1 MAIDRAFGS
10 VQDEQMST
18 TSDLLERA
26 GRLVDDGDFRSAIAL
41 LEKAGSSHDPA
52 LAQRL
57 IDLRI
62 QAYANIDWPEPHSNW
77 PPSHDNRFESV
88 KGFPEV
94 AYGELDVGALKAGIL
109 GKGGLIVR
117 GMMGPDRIEE
127 MRNNID
133 RVLQARME
141 AANDEPGEDSS
152 PWYQR
157 SPSVQGGPAQF
168 RGGERY
174 TNIGS
179 VWSVDSPP
187 VAFQLIEYYKEI
199 GLPELL
205 TNYFEEA
212 AVLSV
217 RKWVV
222 RCAAP
227 NNGASSGWHQDGY
240 FLGDATAI
248 RTANLW
254 IALTDCGG
262 DADAPGLEIIA
273 GGDRKIYETGTRG
286 SPFNWTVGQEIVDE
300 IAETNPVRCPRFN
313 AGDALFFD
321 HFNLHRTGFGVDHT
335 NNRYA
340 IESWFFAGSTAPL
353 KQQPVVF

>member
-1 MAIDRAFGS
+1 MNAVNDA
-10 VQDEQMST
+10 
-18 TSDLLERA
+18 LLQA
-26 GRLVDDGDFRSAIAL
+26 DQLVSDGDYLAAIAL
-41 LEKAGSSHDPA
+41 LENAGSYNDEV
-52 LAQRL
+52 LARRL
-57 IDLRI
+57 VDLRI
-62 QAYANIDWPEPHSNW
+62 QAYPHLTWPEPHGNW
-77 PPSHDNRFESV
+77 PPAHDNRFADV
-88 KGFPEV
+88 DGFPEV
-94 AYGELDVGALKAGIL
+94 EFQDLNVQALKAGIF

-117 GMMGPDRIEE
+117 GIMGDDRIAA
-127 MRNNID
+127 MRENID
-133 RVLQARME
+133 RVLQARM
-141 AANDEPGEDSS
+141 DSVDVDDNKDKN

-157 SPSVQGGPAQF
+157 SASVRGGPQQF

-187 VAFQLIEYYKEI
+187 MTFELLEYFREI
-199 GLPELL
+199 GLPGLL
-205 TNYFEEA
+205 TSYFEEDP
-212 AVLSV
+212 VISV

-262 DADAPGLEIIA
+262 DASAPGLEIIS
-273 GGDRKIYETGTRG
+273 GTDREIFETGTRG
-286 SPFNWTVGQEIVDE
+286 SPFDWTVGQELIDE

-321 HFNLHRTGFGVDHT
+321 HFNLHRTGFGLNHT

-340 IESWFFAGSTAPL
+340 IESWFFAGSTAPV

>member
-1 MAIDRAFGS
+1 MAFDSALGG
-10 VQDEQMST
+10 VQGNQMNT
-18 TSDLLERA
+18 NHDLLDQA
-26 GRLVDDGDFRSAIAL
+26 NQLVDEGDYRSAIAL
-41 LEKAGSSHDPA
+41 LEQGGRYDDSA

-57 IDLRI
+57 IELRI
-62 QAYANIDWPEPHSNW
+62 QAYPKVKWPEPHASW
-77 PPSHDNRFESV
+77 PPAHDNRFAAV

-94 AYGELDVGALKAGIL
+94 EFTKLDVGALRAGIL

-117 GMMGPDRIEE
+117 GLMRPERIEG
-127 MRNNID
+127 MRRNID
-133 RVLQARME
+133 RVLQGRMDL
-141 AANDEPGEDSS
+141 ANGEPGAEAN
-152 PWYQR
+152 PWYHR
-157 SPSVQGGPAQF
+157 CPSVQGGPAQF

-187 VAFQLIEYYKEI
+187 IAFQLIEFYRDI
-199 GLPELL
+199 GLRALL
-205 TNYFEEA
+205 TSYFEEDP
-212 AVLSV
+212 VLSV

-240 FLGDATAI
+240 FLGDASAI

-273 GGDRKIYETGTRG
+273 GTET
-286 SPFNWTVGQEIVDE
+286 EDI
-300 IAETNPVRCPRFN
+300 
-313 AGDALFFD
+313 
-321 HFNLHRTGFGVDHT
+321 
-335 NNRYA
+335 
-340 IESWFFAGSTAPL
+340 
-353 KQQPVVF
+353 